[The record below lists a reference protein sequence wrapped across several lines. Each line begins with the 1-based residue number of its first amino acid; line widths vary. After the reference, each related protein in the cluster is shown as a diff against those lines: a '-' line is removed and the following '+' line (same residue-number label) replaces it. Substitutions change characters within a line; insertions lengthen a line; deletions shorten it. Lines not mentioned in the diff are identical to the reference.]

1 MKPLFFG
8 TIITISGAI
17 LAGGLIGEWWAF
29 TAILPPAAYLGWKIG
44 ET

>member
-8 TIITISGAI
+8 TVTAISGAI
-17 LAGGLIGEWWAF
+17 VAGGLIGEWWGFAVL
-29 TAILPPAAYLGWKIG
+29 LPMAAYLGWKIG